1 MTLSRFRNPALHII
15 TYIEDD
21 EMQDDCRR
29 GKLREYN
36 NVCEAGEEFLV
47 AQNSQHAGV
56 AEDKSSVFSSFLL
69 FFHLLFFFSY
79 LRANLQFTLHDVLST
94 VVDCFAHIHSPI
106 ERTGLT
112 DLQRQ
117 NTLPTEHPVLGFI

>member
-1 MTLSRFRNPALHII
+1 MTLSKFRNPALHII
-15 TYIEDD
+15 TYSEDD

-29 GKLREYN
+29 GKLHKYN

-47 AQNSQHAGV
+47 AQNSQHAVV
-56 AEDKSSVFSSFLL
+56 AEDKSVFSSFRL
-69 FFHLLFFFSY
+69 LLFFFNN

-94 VVDCFAHIHSPI
+94 VIDCFAHIHSAI

-112 DLQRQ
+112 DFQRQ
-117 NTLPTEHPVLGFI
+117 NTLLTEHPVLGFI